1 MNREHQSS
9 SKKEV
14 SKPGSQ
20 CCREAG
26 HEEIERGEVNRLEGF
41 GFSPCK
47 KFELFTQ
54 KEMRT
59 FMKFEMRQWH
69 NVSLPE
75 GFCDCYVSINLSAKR
90 PGKSWAYDLRFPRRY
105 LS

>member
-1 MNREHQSS
+1 M
-9 SKKEV
+9 
-14 SKPGSQ
+14 
-20 CCREAG
+20 
-26 HEEIERGEVNRLEGF
+26 

-47 KFELFTQ
+47 EFGLFTQ

-75 GFCDCYVSINLSAKR
+75 GFCVCYVSRDQGTAGPMTLDFQGDI
-90 PGKSWAYDLRFPRRY
+90 
-105 LS
+105 